1 MKITSIFLTVAGAA
15 FLQISIAAAG
25 PIKFVFDGTAS
36 GTLGAQTFSNADLS
50 VTAVGDTAVIPAPDS
65 GGVIRFDTPVT
76 IDVAGVGS
84 TTIATGGQVGC
95 FPSQD
100 FVYFGVGPADIQV
113 FDNSFA
119 TFNFKTAIGPIFE
132 ATDPSTVDWTNMST
146 PLGAL
151 TVNSYT
157 NLTFTATLGGSGN
170 PSAVPAPSAAGLSLV
185 GLALC
190 LIAAYRRRVSA

>member
-1 MKITSIFLTVAGAA
+1 M
-15 FLQISIAAAG
+15 
-25 PIKFVFDGTAS
+25 
-36 GTLGAQTFSNADLS
+36 
-50 VTAVGDTAVIPAPDS
+50 
-65 GGVIRFDTPVT
+65 T

-84 TTIATGGQVGC
+84 TTIATGAQVGC
-95 FPSQD
+95 FPSED
-100 FVYFGVGPADIQV
+100 FVYFGVGPSDIQV
-113 FDNSFA
+113 FDSSFA
-119 TFNFKTAIGPIFE
+119 TYNFKTAIGPIFE
-132 ATDPSTVDWTNMST
+132 ATDPSTADWTNMST
-146 PLGAL
+146 PLGNL